1 MADIEHALR
10 NRIRSTTAVTDIVAA
25 RVFPIYVPKG
35 QSLPAIVYE
44 LISTDPV
51 ESNDGH
57 SALTYARFTVECLSK
72 SYSEVKDLAEKVRL
86 AVDGYS
92 GTEASVAIS
101 STRHMGSSDDWTTPA
116 DAGEKGTHHVV
127 LDFRLGYTSATS

>member
-10 NRIRSTTAVTDIVAA
+10 NRIRSTSDVTDIVGT

-35 QSLPAIVYE
+35 QSLPAVVYE
-44 LISTDPV
+44 LVSSDPIG
-51 ESNDGH
+51 SNDGH
-57 SALTYARFTVECLSK
+57 SGLTYARFTVEGLSS
-72 SYSEVKDLAEKVRL
+72 SYSQVKDLAEKVRL

-101 STRHMGSSDDWTTPA
+101 STRHMGSSDDWTAPA
-116 DAGEKGTHHVV
+116 NAGEKGTHHVV